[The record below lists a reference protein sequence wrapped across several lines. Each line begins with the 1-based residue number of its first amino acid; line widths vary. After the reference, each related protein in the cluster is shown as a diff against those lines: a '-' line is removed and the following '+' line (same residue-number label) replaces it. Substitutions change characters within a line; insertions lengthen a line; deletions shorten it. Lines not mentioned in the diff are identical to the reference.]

1 MMLKYKILKGFQNI
15 KINRKMKNLIY
26 LVLIVFLAACGGEKS
41 KEEIRAE
48 INKKKSEINKLNQDI
63 KNLQSQITDS
73 SMQENSIAVRVKEMN
88 GEMFEHYIEAFG
100 ETEAVDYAMI
110 SPEMG
115 GQIQSIHVEEGSHV
129 NKNQLLVTL
138 NTEPISNQINQVE
151 SNLEM
156 AKKTFEKQKRLWEQ
170 NIGSEMQYLQ
180 AKTNLESLQSQLKS
194 LKAQQRMSQ
203 IYAPFDGYV
212 DKVFLKEGE
221 LASPGMPVL
230 EFVNLDRLSI
240 TANIS
245 EEYIGRIHEG
255 QTVEITYESFPDIS
269 LDVPIKRKSK
279 ILDQQTR
286 TFEIEMEIDNPDE
299 KILPFMISTV
309 SIRDF
314 VADSAFVVPSIIIKR
329 DITGDYVYLVK
340 EDKGY
345 PYASKQ
351 YITQGMSYQDKSMID
366 AGISPNDKVILEG
379 YNLVSTGVPV
389 EIK

>member
-1 MMLKYKILKGFQNI
+1 
-15 KINRKMKNLIY
+15 MKNLIY

-180 AKTNLESLQSQLKS
+180 AKTNMESLQSQLKS
-194 LKAQQRMSQ
+194 LKAQQKMSQ